1 MNSEQF
7 LREAIT
13 SGKAPEGFEKVYE
26 DFKNYQRYA
35 LDTLK
40 EFHRVCELHD
50 IGYMLADGTLIGAI
64 RNRGQIPW
72 DYDIDVFVPLE
83 QRDALIAA
91 LKQDLGKDY
100 YFYCPEI
107 DSKCRHFFMRVA
119 PVGFRTEEL
128 HVDVFYFIGAPD
140 DEEERKK
147 IADRLD
153 VLIESRYSKL
163 VNPKEASYGNLK
175 AYIKLSLDKLKVPKK
190 SVESGYR
197 EFDSLKD
204 RWPLIKANYVLRA
217 DSFNWDRRFNK
228 GHFRCYYA
236 EDFINTM
243 LYETEVGTFRIPAGY
258 DRFLTETYG
267 DYMREPPIESCI
279 REVTNSYSK
288 LRCSKRK

>member
-7 LREAIT
+7 LKEAIS
-13 SGKAPEGFEKVYE
+13 SGKAPEGFEKLYR
-26 DFKNYQRYA
+26 DFQKYQKYA

-40 EFHRVCELHD
+40 EFHRVCEKNS
-50 IGYMLADGTLIGAI
+50 IPYMLADGTLIGAV
-64 RNRGQIPW
+64 RNHGQIPW

-83 QRDALIAA
+83 NRDELIIA
-91 LKQDLGKDY
+91 LKKDLDEDY

-119 PVGFRTEEL
+119 PKNFRTEEL

-147 IADRLD
+147 IAERLD
-153 VLIESRYSKL
+153 ILIENRYSKL
-163 VNPKEASYGNLK
+163 VNPLEASYGSLK
-175 AYIKLSLDKLKVPKK
+175 AFIKLSLDKIKVP
-190 SVESGYR
+190 SSSIDAGYK
-197 EFDSLKD
+197 EFDSLKY
-204 RWPLIKANYVLRA
+204 RWPLKDANFILRA

-236 EDFINTM
+236 EDFVNTM
-243 LYETEVGTFRIPAGY
+243 LYETEVGTFRIPTGY

-267 DYMREPPIESCI
+267 DYMREPSIESCLK
-279 REVTNSYSK
+279 EVTNSYSK
-288 LRCSKRK
+288 LRCSKKK